1 MVNLKEMVLIGSLML
16 AGGGYTGGSFGSNP
30 KQADNYSERLNNF
43 LGKQSELYIAS
54 ELEKSL
60 KKEKELSKEN
70 TIKELYLTPDLL
82 NAYIKQAYKKAK
94 VWPKEFD
101 KRLFRL
107 MLKQESEDN
116 VYARSKTGYLGLGQI
131 GSTAY
136 ETFRPEK
143 YATFKDSADL
153 EKELFNPVENLTL
166 SLEHLNHISNF
177 CEKKHPKWST
187 LNIDNKRKIIL
198 ACYNAGMG
206 KIQKV
211 NWDIKSKKLKR
222 ENRNYPEEIME
233 AYYNQKVKVKV

>member
-1 MVNLKEMVLIGSLML
+1 MINLKEIVLIGGLML
-16 AGGGYTGGSFGSNP
+16 AGGGYTGGSFDSNP
-30 KQADNYSERLNNF
+30 KQVKNYSEKLNNF

-82 NAYIKQAYKKAK
+82 NNYIQQAYKKAK
-94 VWPKEFD
+94 VWPKEID
-101 KRLFRL
+101 KRLFKL
-107 MLKQESEDN
+107 MLKQESGYN

-131 GSTAY
+131 GSTTY

-143 YATFKDSADL
+143 YATFKDSTDL
-153 EKELFNPVENLTL
+153 EKELFTPVENLSL

-177 CEKKHPKWST
+177 CEKKHSGWST
-187 LNIDNKRKIIL
+187 LNLENKRKIIL

-206 KIQKV
+206 KIQKA
-211 NWDIKSKKLKR
+211 NWDIGNKKLSR
-222 ENRNYPEEIME
+222 ETRKYPTVIMN
-233 AYYNQKVKVKV
+233 AYNNPKVKV